1 MLAYQ
6 FYHILTSKGIDV
18 KKNQWLASVC
28 YFYHFYF
35 FETNVGSQPK
45 VCNGCHDLKQ
55 KGRSFDDAAI
65 ASIKRDYRFHFWYMS
80 QDVTNNL
87 LRNAD
92 LTEKRRTFKNIK
104 IYHYISKMSQ
114 QIIGVGNIEI
124 ETQIS
129 SS

>member
-1 MLAYQ
+1 
-6 FYHILTSKGIDV
+6 
-18 KKNQWLASVC
+18 
-28 YFYHFYF
+28 
-35 FETNVGSQPK
+35 
-45 VCNGCHDLKQ
+45 
-55 KGRSFDDAAI
+55 
-65 ASIKRDYRFHFWYMS
+65 MS

-92 LTEKRRTFKNIK
+92 LTEKRGTFKNIK
-104 IYHYISKMSQ
+104 IYHHISKMSQ

>member
-1 MLAYQ
+1 M
-6 FYHILTSKGIDV
+6 
-18 KKNQWLASVC
+18 C

-92 LTEKRRTFKNIK
+92 LTEKRRTFKNKNLSLHIK
-104 IYHYISKMSQ
+104 GESTNYR
-114 QIIGVGNIEI
+114 GW
-124 ETQIS
+124 
-129 SS
+129 